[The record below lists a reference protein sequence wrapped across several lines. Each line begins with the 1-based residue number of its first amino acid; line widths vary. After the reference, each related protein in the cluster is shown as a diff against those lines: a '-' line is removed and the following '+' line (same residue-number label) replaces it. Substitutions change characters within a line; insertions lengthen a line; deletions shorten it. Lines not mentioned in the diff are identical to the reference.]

1 MRLRK
6 QITHRIGPERPGH
19 VNTDTLHLVFERK
32 HKHIE
37 NVEEREKIIK
47 QEFFEFLDEY
57 GDVNQMPY

>member
-1 MRLRK
+1 
-6 QITHRIGPERPGH
+6 
-19 VNTDTLHLVFERK
+19 VFERK